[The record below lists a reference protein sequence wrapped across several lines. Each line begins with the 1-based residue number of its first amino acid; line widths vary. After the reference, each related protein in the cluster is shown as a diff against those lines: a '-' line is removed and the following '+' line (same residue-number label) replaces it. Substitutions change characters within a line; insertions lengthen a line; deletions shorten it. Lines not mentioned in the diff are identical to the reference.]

1 MARKPSSIAKMKR
14 ITKIAARPQG
24 WFIVVGLFCDIFRL
38 FWILEGVV
46 FDDFDWDPILESKTK
61 NVLRV

>member
-1 MARKPSSIAKMKR
+1 MGGPPILQFLKVFYYFGL
-14 ITKIAARPQG
+14 T
-24 WFIVVGLFCDIFRL
+24 FIVFGLFLVIFML

-46 FDDFDWDPILESKTK
+46 FDDFDWDPILGSKTK